1 MSSSRTFGKTKLWST
16 SSKGSYRSRP
26 ESRSGET
33 QRICEPGQDWRL
45 EILSGDHRGEFRIPG
60 LLLRQQF
67 AARQTTYQNEGAD
80 CGRSSR
86 CARCLQGVR
95 GCSRSVLPTATSR
108 SSASERVEP
117 SRRCIVSIS
126 SMICAQTG
134 TARLVAAS
142 RPNAR
147 PARAGPACGC
157 RRPPRRPTGR
167 PSSLRENPI
176 DRSSSR
182 TSSPKTGMSVREQIQ
197 DTERFPP
204 ISALRTRAPR
214 GFAPRLYE
222 RGPVV
227 NPRASAGRSVAA
239 RGGRPTAWTPAEL
252 RPDVGCW
259 RPLWTA
265 GGLVVVWSSAHV
277 SIASSTSRTRCY
289 RGSLRR
295 RMSKKD
301 CQAVRR
307 EMALAGAKGLNGWLR
322 VSMYQIAS
330 VSLRASSI
338 WATFAPRW
346 RPRRRLVRW

>member
-1 MSSSRTFGKTKLWST
+1 MSTIAGV
-16 SSKGSYRSRP
+16 
-26 ESRSGET
+26 
-33 QRICEPGQDWRL
+33 PGPPSL
-45 EILSGDHRGEFRIPG
+45 
-60 LLLRQQF
+60 
-67 AARQTTYQNEGAD
+67 A
-80 CGRSSR
+80 GRSSHHSGPQAPGFR
-86 CARCLQGVR
+86 CRFADTG
-95 GCSRSVLPTATSR
+95 SHA
-108 SSASERVEP
+108 
-117 SRRCIVSIS
+117 
-126 SMICAQTG
+126 CA
-134 TARLVAAS
+134 
-142 RPNAR
+142 
-147 PARAGPACGC
+147 AGAH
-157 RRPPRRPTGR
+157 
-167 PSSLRENPI
+167 
-176 DRSSSR
+176 
-182 TSSPKTGMSVREQIQ
+182 
-197 DTERFPP
+197 
-204 ISALRTRAPR
+204 TRASTKAGVAR
-214 GFAPRLYE
+214 GLQQRPAPRLYE

-277 SIASSTSRTRCY
+277 SIASSSSRTRCY

-307 EMALAGAKGLNGWLR
+307 EMAPAGAKGLNGWLR

-338 WATFAPRW
+338 CATFAPRW

>member
-1 MSSSRTFGKTKLWST
+1 MSVTVGFLALLEAKPDKADELAAFLEQGRELALAEPLTVD
-16 SSKGSYRSRP
+16 SYA
-26 ESRSGET
+26 
-33 QRICEPGQDWRL
+33 
-45 EILSGDHRGEFRIPG
+45 FRIDQLTYG
-60 LLLRQQF
+60 IFDTF
-67 AARQTTYQNEGAD
+67 A
-80 CGRSSR
+80 
-86 CARCLQGVR
+86 
-95 GCSRSVLPTATSR
+95 
-108 SSASERVEP
+108 
-117 SRRCIVSIS
+117 
-126 SMICAQTG
+126 
-134 TARLVAAS
+134 
-142 RPNAR
+142 
-147 PARAGPACGC
+147 
-157 RRPPRRPTGR
+157 
-167 PSSLRENPI
+167 
-176 DRSSSR
+176 
-182 TSSPKTGMSVREQIQ
+182 
-197 DTERFPP
+197 
-204 ISALRTRAPR
+204 
-214 GFAPRLYE
+214 LYE

>member
-1 MSSSRTFGKTKLWST
+1 MWDT
-16 SSKGSYRSRP
+16 
-26 ESRSGET
+26 
-33 QRICEPGQDWRL
+33 
-45 EILSGDHRGEFRIPG
+45 
-60 LLLRQQF
+60 
-67 AARQTTYQNEGAD
+67 
-80 CGRSSR
+80 
-86 CARCLQGVR
+86 
-95 GCSRSVLPTATSR
+95 CSP
-108 SSASERVEP
+108 
-117 SRRCIVSIS
+117 
-126 SMICAQTG
+126 
-134 TARLVAAS
+134 
-142 RPNAR
+142 
-147 PARAGPACGC
+147 
-157 RRPPRRPTGR
+157 
-167 PSSLRENPI
+167 
-176 DRSSSR
+176 R
-182 TSSPKTGMSVREQIQ
+182 TSSTLAAVLARPR
-197 DTERFPP
+197 RFCFR
-204 ISALRTRAPR
+204 SAPATPAPVAWNTRTNTKAGATPR
-214 GFAPRLYE
+214 PSQRPASRLYE

>member
-1 MSSSRTFGKTKLWST
+1 MRW
-16 SSKGSYRSRP
+16 
-26 ESRSGET
+26 E
-33 QRICEPGQDWRL
+33 
-45 EILSGDHRGEFRIPG
+45 LSGPVEDDRARGHM
-60 LLLRQQF
+60 Q
-67 AARQTTYQNEGAD
+67 
-80 CGRSSR
+80 
-86 CARCLQGVR
+86 
-95 GCSRSVLPTATSR
+95 
-108 SSASERVEP
+108 
-117 SRRCIVSIS
+117 
-126 SMICAQTG
+126 
-134 TARLVAAS
+134 
-142 RPNAR
+142 
-147 PARAGPACGC
+147 
-157 RRPPRRPTGR
+157 PRRRKRRYPCEHEGR
-167 PSSLRENPI
+167 C
-176 DRSSSR
+176 
-182 TSSPKTGMSVREQIQ
+182 
-197 DTERFPP
+197 
-204 ISALRTRAPR
+204 RA
-214 GFAPRLYE
+214 APLNGRRASRLYE